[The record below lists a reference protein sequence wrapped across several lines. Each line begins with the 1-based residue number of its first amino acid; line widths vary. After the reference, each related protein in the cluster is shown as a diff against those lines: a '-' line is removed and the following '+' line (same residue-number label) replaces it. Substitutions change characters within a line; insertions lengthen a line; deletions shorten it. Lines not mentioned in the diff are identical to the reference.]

1 MTRGPDF
8 YEQVDGHLIQQ
19 AKEPVILHWLG
30 DMFDAQLK
38 GYWGGGDLDAVAKYV
53 LDIINAHTDKIDG
66 NNVFLLEQHREEA
79 LRARLAPGVRLYTG
93 EDFNYA
99 A

>member
-8 YEQVDGHLIQQ
+8 YEQVDGHLI
-19 AKEPVILHWLG
+19 H
-30 DMFDAQLK
+30 
-38 GYWGGGDLDAVAKYV
+38 
-53 LDIINAHTDKIDG
+53 IINAHTDKIDG
-66 NNVFLLEQHREEA
+66 NKVFLLEQHREEA

-99 A
+99 ARIQLASATLPTV